1 MHEMLLDMEFAGL
14 CEIIQRKNR
23 GKFLSNMAIS
33 ILEGTA
39 HNCVI
44 LILGQDRFREL
55 KIGMELDE
63 NSCERGMKTYN
74 DAINVI
80 LDKGLEFGVHTV
92 VQLDKFSDLLYEDK
106 FSPKSICRK
115 FKHLILLHTD
125 EDINALLSLND
136 DIPLNELN
144 NSQDCLTAFYYDDED
159 YHYTLISPYMP
170 LSSKE
175 TINLIKEK

>member
-44 LILGQDRFREL
+44 MILGQDRFREL
-55 KIGMELDE
+55 KISMELDE
-63 NSCERGMKTYN
+63 NSGEGELRTYN

-80 LDKGLEFGVHTV
+80 LDKGPEFGVHSV
-92 VQLDKFSDLLYEDK
+92 VQLDKIFNLLYEDII
-106 FSPKSICRK
+106 SPKKIFRK

-125 EDINALLSLND
+125 DEINTLLNMDD
-136 DIPLNELN
+136 DIHLNELN

-159 YHYTLISPYMP
+159 NRYTLISPYMP

-175 TINLIKEK
+175 TINLIKEN